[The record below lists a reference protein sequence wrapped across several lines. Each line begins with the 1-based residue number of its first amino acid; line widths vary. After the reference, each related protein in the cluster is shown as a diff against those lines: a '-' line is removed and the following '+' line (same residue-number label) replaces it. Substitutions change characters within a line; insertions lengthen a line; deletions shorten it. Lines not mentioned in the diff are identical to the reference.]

1 MRVLVGGVG
10 YRFLRDQSVG
20 IHIADRL
27 AERVENGGQGDVE
40 VEDLGYHPVG
50 FAQNLDERPDYDRI
64 VLVSA
69 VARGRPPTTVEVYRW
84 DGALPSREE
93 IQNRVAEAVTGVI
106 SLDNLLIVCGAF
118 GALPDDVRVVEIE
131 PVDEGWGDGFTP
143 EIEAKI
149 PEVMETVWSL
159 TRP

>member
-10 YRFLRDQSVG
+10 YRFLRDGALGPYMADTLRERASNG
-20 IHIADRL
+20 I
-27 AERVENGGQGDVE
+27 E

-50 FAQNLDERPDYDRI
+50 FVQNLEERPDYDRI

-69 VARGRPPTTVEVYRW
+69 VKRGRPPTTVEVYRW
-84 DGALPSREE
+84 DGKLPSRDE
-93 IQNRVAEAVTGVI
+93 IQARVSEAVTGVI
-106 SLDNLLIVCGAF
+106 SLDNLLIVSGAF
-118 GALPDDVRVVEIE
+118 GALPEDVRVVEIE
-131 PVDEGWGDGFTP
+131 PVDDSWGDGFTP

-149 PEVMETVWSL
+149 PEIMETVWSL